1 MSETSTDWNTGVWPD
16 WCPGC
21 GNFGIFTALKGALS
35 ELGIDR
41 KKFVIVSGIGC
52 SGKIPH
58 FVNVSGVHT
67 LHGRA
72 IPFATGIKTANPE
85 LKVIVHGGDGD
96 LLGIGMG
103 HLVAM
108 GRRNPDILVVVHNNG
123 VYGLTKGQAS
133 PTLQLGN
140 KTKSLAF
147 PNINSA
153 INPILIGM
161 ASGYT
166 FLARS
171 YAYNIEHLKG
181 CLKQGISH
189 NGAGI
194 LEVIQ
199 PCPTWNNIV
208 TMDWIEKNTYYL
220 ENWDP
225 NVKDDEE
232 ALEKANAIV
241 ALEHGK
247 KKPLGI
253 LLEDGRKEPFGK
265 RIASVY
271 KYYAT
276 NTPAMQRVDDRGAAL
291 PVDLEKTFERFFV

>member
-1 MSETSTDWNTGVWPD
+1 MSVEWNSGVWPD

-21 GNFGIFTALKGALS
+21 GNYGIFTALKGALS

-41 KKFVIVSGIGC
+41 KELVLVSGIGC
-52 SGKIPH
+52 SGKILH
-58 FVNVSGVHT
+58 FIRVTGVHT

-72 IPFATGIKTANPE
+72 IPFATGIKVSNPE
-85 LKVIVHGGDGD
+85 LKVLVHGGDGD
-96 LLGIGMG
+96 ILGIGMG

-108 GRRNPDILVVVHNNG
+108 GRRNPGILVVIHNNG

-133 PTLQLGN
+133 PTLQRGRR
-140 KTKSLAF
+140 TKSLAF

-153 INPILIGM
+153 VNPILLGM
-161 ASGYT
+161 TSGYT

-171 YAYNIEHLKG
+171 YAYNIEHLKA

-208 TMDWIEKNTYYL
+208 TMDWVEKNTYYL
-220 ENWDP
+220 DNWEP
-225 NVKDDEE
+225 TVKDDEE
-232 ALEKANAIV
+232 AVKKMQAII
-241 ALEHGK
+241 ALESGA
-247 KKPLGI
+247 KKPLGTI
-253 LLEDGRKEPFGK
+253 LVDSRGEPFAK

-271 KYYAT
+271 KDYAS
-276 NTPAMQRVDDRGAAL
+276 NPPAFQDIEEGGRAL
-291 PVDLEKTFERFFV
+291 PVDLEKTFQKFFI